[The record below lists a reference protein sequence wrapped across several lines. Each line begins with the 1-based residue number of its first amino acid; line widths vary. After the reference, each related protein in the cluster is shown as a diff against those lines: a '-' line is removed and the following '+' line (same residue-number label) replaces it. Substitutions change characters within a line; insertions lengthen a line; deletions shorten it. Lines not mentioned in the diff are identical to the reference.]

1 MKDVYRI
8 GIRLIMFSTIF
19 SQTDISFKFGLPL
32 SSAQLLLKER
42 TVGRIKIAPTV
53 RAGYF
58 HIGQSVKGGERDESV
73 GAHLFVPSIGIRV
86 GQSKIMDLRR
96 YWLTDF
102 FTVVPVFTGT
112 DRKII
117 KKDWDSQFDPIV
129 GVIGGY
135 GVEYFLSSQFS
146 IGGEVSMNFVMN
158 KWKNENEDYYSDYEN
173 ISEDH
178 RLTVGAAYT
187 QFIFNY
193 YFD

>member
-1 MKDVYRI
+1 MNSICKIIIGTALIIPPVY
-8 GIRLIMFSTIF
+8 
-19 SQTDISFKFGLPL
+19 SQTNISFKFGLPL

-42 TVGRIKIAPTV
+42 EVGGKKIVPTI
-53 RAGYF
+53 RTGYF
-58 HIGQSVKGGERDESV
+58 HIGQSVKGEGRDESI

-112 DRKII
+112 DKKEI

-135 GVEYFLSSQFS
+135 GVEYFLSNQFS
-146 IGGEVSMNFVMN
+146 IGGEFSMNFVMN

-187 QFIFNY
+187 
-193 YFD
+193 